1 MASNPLLV
9 TAVKAEAQMNFSIMF
24 HLYSYSRISQ
34 IEWERENQI
43 VVPIPRQSVQVAPQN
58 LKTLIISLSELL

>member
-9 TAVKAEAQMNFSIMF
+9 TAAKAEAQMNFSIMF
-24 HLYSYSRISQ
+24 IYIATLESE

-58 LKTLIISLSELL
+58 LKTLIISPSELL

>member
-9 TAVKAEAQMNFSIMF
+9 TAAKAEAQMNFSIMF
-24 HLYSYSRISQ
+24 PYIATLESE

-43 VVPIPRQSVQVAPQN
+43 VVPISRQSVLISPRN
-58 LKTLIISLSELL
+58 LKTLIISPSELL